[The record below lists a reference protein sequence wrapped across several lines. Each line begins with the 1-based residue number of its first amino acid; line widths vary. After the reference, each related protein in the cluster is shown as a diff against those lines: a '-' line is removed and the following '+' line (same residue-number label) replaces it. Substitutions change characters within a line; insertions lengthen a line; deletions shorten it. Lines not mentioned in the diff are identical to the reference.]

1 MNRTRNFSEFKIF
14 SKTLE
19 GGLWYQNSTDNIKAA
34 KFQSKNLTNGQL
46 SISPR
51 PKSNL
56 RSSSSLGRKLRVKF
70 NRT

>member
-34 KFQSKNLTNGQL
+34 KFQSKNLTNENFYLAQ
-46 SISPR
+46 
-51 PKSNL
+51 N
-56 RSSSSLGRKLRVKF
+56 
-70 NRT
+70 